1 MADSLLTCTEL
12 LDAVH
17 GSIAGGKGACAEQF
31 AFTSVATD
39 SRHVAPQSLFVP
51 LIGEKQNGHAYIR
64 QAIENGASVILLN
77 RDEYKMRHDDY
88 DALAKNNPA
97 VTFIIVEHTL
107 HALQHAASAYVRN
120 FPQLKKI
127 GITGSSGKTT
137 TKELCVA
144 VLKQRYRVVCN
155 EGNFN
160 SETGLPLSVFNIR
173 GDDEI
178 GVFEMGMN
186 RKDEIAEIADVLQP
200 QYALVTNIGT
210 AHVGML
216 GSRENIAREK
226 RRIFDHVPAD
236 GAAFIP
242 QSDDFAPFLAE
253 SVKGKIIYF
262 GSGSTDGARSVSK
275 AQSGVEFVSDNGVRG
290 TTFKVGNE
298 IVNFALPGMY
308 NYENAL
314 AAVALGNYF
323 GISDNAIKN
332 ALESF
337 VALAGRSQTE
347 QLVLKNG
354 CSVTLVKD
362 CYNANPES
370 TADVLAFCASVRDC
384 GNRIY
389 VLGDMLELGEAAQ
402 AAHEAIGRK
411 AVRAHPYKIIFI
423 GSSMKYAFDAARK
436 AGFADSLYVAQS
448 SDEAMQQAADYIV
461 ANSSNDD
468 LLLLK
473 ASRSLSFERLIPL
486 IAQEARHG

>member
-1 MADSLLTCTEL
+1 MTDSLLTCAAL

-17 GSIAGGKGACAEQF
+17 GSIAGGRSVCAEQC
-31 AFTSVATD
+31 AFTSVTTD
-39 SRHVAPQSLFVP
+39 SRRVVPQSLFVP
-51 LIGEKQNGHAYIR
+51 LMGEKQNGHAYIP

-77 RDEYKMRHDDY
+77 RDEYEKKRGDY
-88 DALAKNNPA
+88 DALAKNHPA
-97 VTFIIVEHTL
+97 VAFIIVEHTL
-107 HALQHAASAYVRN
+107 HALQHAAAAYVRN
-120 FPQLKKI
+120 FPHLKKI

-155 EGNFN
+155 EGNLN

-173 GDDEI
+173 SNDEV

-186 RKDEIAEIADVLQP
+186 RKDEIAEIASVLKP

-226 RRIFDHVPAD
+226 RRIFDHLPAD
-236 GAAFIP
+236 GVAFIP
-242 QSDDFAPFLAE
+242 QADDFASFLAE
-253 SVKGKIIYF
+253 NVKGKVIYF
-262 GSGSTDGARSVSK
+262 GSSSTDEARGVQK
-275 AQSGVEFVSDNGVRG
+275 APGGVEFISDNGTRG

-298 IVNFALPGMY
+298 IINFALPGKY

-314 AAVALGNYF
+314 AAVALGTYF
-323 GISDNAIKN
+323 GISDSAIKT

-347 QLVLKNG
+347 TLVLKNG
-354 CSVTLVKD
+354 CAVTLVKD

-389 VLGDMLELGEAAQ
+389 VLGDMLELGDAAQ

-411 AVRAHPYKIIFI
+411 AARAHPYRIVFI
-423 GSSMKYAFDAARK
+423 GSSMKYAFAAARD
-436 AGFADSLYVAQS
+436 AGFADALYIEQS
-448 SDEAMQQAADYIV
+448 SDEAMQQAAEYIV
-461 ANSSNDD
+461 ANSSDGD

-473 ASRSLSFERLIPL
+473 ASRGLSFERLIPL